1 MRRRDRNKPYIDIEG
16 DSGSFSITRLKWR
29 ELLFVGALVPEGEY
43 YVRDPSRPLPEFR
56 IPNLFPTQV
65 KFRVREAGNRMR
77 IEPLTENQ
85 EPGTGA

>member
-43 YVRDPSRPLPEFR
+43 FVRDPSRPLPSFR
-56 IPNLFPTQV
+56 IPNLFPDAV
-65 KFRVREAGNRMR
+65 KFRAREAGNRVR
-77 IEPLTENQ
+77 IEPIRENQ
-85 EPGTGA
+85 EPATEA